1 MKLLKSILNI
11 GVLPEHSRFEARLI
25 RAINILAGYAIIS
38 MIFATFYG
46 YFYQNNV
53 SSLYALLSLPFFF
66 LVIYF
71 NWINKSFIAIT
82 VLFISSALVLGTY
95 SVRVGEASFTHSM
108 FVLNL
113 MGLALIYRNQK
124 ARFYFYLCLVFT
136 LICIIAVLLIFHNN
150 WFIEFRDPLIVPERD
165 RELNFFMLILCSLIY
180 MVVVVSTYQQQTKDI
195 ENSLDEQRVLLAEV
209 NHRVKNNMAII
220 ISLLNMQRNVSKE
233 PETIEALQDV
243 HDRIMSMALVHQ
255 KMYENKSKSSIEL
268 DTYINELIDEIRNSL
283 DLNNNVA
290 FETDIEA
297 ICMDVST
304 AIPLGLILNELI
316 TNAMKHAFKKI
327 EHPKITIS
335 LKEVNAYSI
344 ELIVNDNGGEI
355 TLEKLK
361 QGSGLGISLIQSLAE
376 QIDGKYE
383 FEIDKGLVFKLHIPY
398 LSELDKSN

>member
-11 GVLPEHSRFEARLI
+11 GVLPEHTRFEARLI
-25 RAINILAGYAIIS
+25 RAINILAGYAILS
-38 MIFATFYG
+38 MIFATCYG
-46 YFYQNNV
+46 YYFQKNE
-53 SSLYALLSLPFFF
+53 SSLYALLSLPLFF

-71 NWINKSFIAIT
+71 NKINKSFIAIT
-82 VLFISSALVLGTY
+82 VLFISSAVVLGIY

-124 ARFYFYLCLVFT
+124 ARFYFYLCLIFT
-136 LICIIAVLLIFHNN
+136 LICLITVLVIFHNN
-150 WFIEFRDPLIVPERD
+150 WFVEFRDPLVIPERD

-180 MVVVVSTYQQQTKDI
+180 MAVVVSTYQQQTFDI
-195 ENSLDEQRVLLAEV
+195 ENSLNEQRVLLAEV

-283 DLNNNVA
+283 DLSNNVA

-316 TNAMKHAFKKI
+316 TNAMKHAFKNI

-335 LKEVNAYSI
+335 LKEVNSYSI
-344 ELIVNDNGGEI
+344 ELIVSDNGGEI
-355 TLEKLK
+355 SLEKLK
-361 QGSGLGISLIQSLAE
+361 QGSGLGISLIQSLAD
-376 QIDGKYE
+376 QIDSKYE
-383 FEIDKGLVFKLHIPY
+383 FVVDKGLVFKLLIPY
-398 LSELDKSN
+398 LSELDTSN